1 MKSIKIKY
9 NLYFLLVLSSLTF
22 YNPFGIISPQLGK
35 LIYYSICIISLI
47 YAYKIGINLKKI
59 KYPKVA
65 YKILI
70 CGIIFSSFMATF
82 FHEQSFKTSFIA
94 IIPYLFGYLVFYI
107 LMKFNIPKE
116 KIEKAI
122 WVFCFISMGIYI
134 INMITFPNIIF
145 GTGKDEYDMSR
156 GIVRLG
162 VYSIEFIVLFF
173 FYSINQWLL
182 TKQKKYVWLILLT
195 STFIVLSVTRQIILL
210 SAVLGIFFILRQAS
224 LQKKIVVISCCILFY
239 FAILPQIPMYKTMV
253 ELSEQQIERNNT
265 ENEDIRITA
274 WKFYTYEYQ
283 VNVITSIFGNGV
295 PSLGNSQWAK
305 QYEKMVYSDYGGNGC
320 YYVDVG
326 WAGFFGLY
334 GMFGTLGLLI
344 LLIKAMLKKKSEEMK
359 YVSYW
364 LVFIIITSITSAP
377 IIFYNQVISITTI
390 LYLIYGK
397 NKLYRNNN
405 SQLQQQ
411 YRYNKLH

>member
-82 FHEQSFKTSFIA
+82 FHEQSLKTSFIA
-94 IIPYLFGYLVFYI
+94 IISYILGYLVFYI

-116 KIEKAI
+116 KIEKTI

-145 GTGKDEYDMSR
+145 GNGQDEYDMSR

-162 VYSIEFIVLFF
+162 VYSLELIVLFHCCP
-173 FYSINQWLL
+173 
-182 TKQKKYVWLILLT
+182 
-195 STFIVLSVTRQIILL
+195 
-210 SAVLGIFFILRQAS
+210 
-224 LQKKIVVISCCILFY
+224 KKIS
-239 FAILPQIPMYKTMV
+239 
-253 ELSEQQIERNNT
+253 
-265 ENEDIRITA
+265 
-274 WKFYTYEYQ
+274 
-283 VNVITSIFGNGV
+283 
-295 PSLGNSQWAK
+295 
-305 QYEKMVYSDYGGNGC
+305 
-320 YYVDVG
+320 
-326 WAGFFGLY
+326 
-334 GMFGTLGLLI
+334 
-344 LLIKAMLKKKSEEMK
+344 
-359 YVSYW
+359 
-364 LVFIIITSITSAP
+364 
-377 IIFYNQVISITTI
+377 
-390 LYLIYGK
+390 
-397 NKLYRNNN
+397 
-405 SQLQQQ
+405 
-411 YRYNKLH
+411 

>member
-1 MKSIKIKY
+1 MKSIKIKFY
-9 NLYFLLVLSSLTF
+9 LYILIVLSSLTF
-22 YNPFGIISPQLGK
+22 YTPFGIISSQLGK

-70 CGIIFSSFMATF
+70 FGIIFSSYMAML
-82 FHEQSFKTSFIA
+82 FHEQSFKVSFIA
-94 IIPYLFGYLVFYI
+94 IMPYLLSYLVFYI

-122 WVFCFISMGIYI
+122 WGFCIISMVIYI
-134 INMITFPNIIF
+134 INVVTFPNIVF
-145 GTGKDEYDMSR
+145 GTEKDEYDMSR

-162 VYSIEFIVLFF
+162 VYSIELIVLFF

-195 STFIVLSVTRQIILL
+195 ATFIVLSVTRQIILL

-224 LQKKIVVISCCILFY
+224 LQKKIVVIICSILFY

-305 QYEKMVYSDYGGNGC
+305 QYEKMVYANYGGNGC

-326 WAGFFGLY
+326 WAGFFWLF

>member
-1 MKSIKIKY
+1 MANLKRKY
-9 NLYFLLVLSSLTF
+9 YIYILIVLSSLIF
-22 YNPFGIISPQLGK
+22 YNPFGIIPDQLGK
-35 LIYYSICIISLI
+35 FIFYLVCIIALI
-47 YAYKIGINLKKI
+47 YAYNI
-59 KYPKVA
+59 KFSLSKVDYPRRA
-65 YKILI
+65 YKILMV
-70 CGIIFSSFMATF
+70 GIMFSAFMAST
-82 FHEQSFKTSFIA
+82 FHEQSLKVSFIA
-94 IIPYLFGYLVFYI
+94 TIPYLFGYSVFYV

-122 WVFCFISMGIYI
+122 WIFCFISMGIYI
-134 INMITFPNIIF
+134 INMITFPNMIF
-145 GTGKDEYDMSR
+145 GAEKDEYDMSR
-156 GIVRLG
+156 GIVRIG
-162 VYSIEFIVLFF
+162 VRSIELIVLFF

-210 SAVLGIFFILRQAS
+210 SAALGIFFILRQAS
-224 LQKKIVVISCCILFY
+224 LQKKIVVISCSILFY

-253 ELSEQQIERNNT
+253 ELSEQQIEKNNT

-305 QYEKMVYSDYGGNGC
+305 QYEKMAYSDYGGNGC

-326 WAGFFGLY
+326 WAGFFWLFGL
-334 GMFGTLGLLI
+334 FGTLGLLI
-344 LLIKAMLKKKSEEMK
+344 LLVKAMLKKKSEEMK

-364 LVFIIITSITSAP
+364 FAFIIMTSITSAP

-390 LYLIYGK
+390 LYLVYGK

-411 YRYNKLH
+411 Y

>member
-173 FYSINQWLL
+173 F
-182 TKQKKYVWLILLT
+182 
-195 STFIVLSVTRQIILL
+195 
-210 SAVLGIFFILRQAS
+210 
-224 LQKKIVVISCCILFY
+224 
-239 FAILPQIPMYKTMV
+239 
-253 ELSEQQIERNNT
+253 
-265 ENEDIRITA
+265 
-274 WKFYTYEYQ
+274 
-283 VNVITSIFGNGV
+283 
-295 PSLGNSQWAK
+295 
-305 QYEKMVYSDYGGNGC
+305 
-320 YYVDVG
+320 
-326 WAGFFGLY
+326 
-334 GMFGTLGLLI
+334 I
-344 LLIKAMLKKKSEEMK
+344 LLING
-359 YVSYW
+359 
-364 LVFIIITSITSAP
+364 F
-377 IIFYNQVISITTI
+377 
-390 LYLIYGK
+390 
-397 NKLYRNNN
+397 
-405 SQLQQQ
+405 
-411 YRYNKLH
+411 